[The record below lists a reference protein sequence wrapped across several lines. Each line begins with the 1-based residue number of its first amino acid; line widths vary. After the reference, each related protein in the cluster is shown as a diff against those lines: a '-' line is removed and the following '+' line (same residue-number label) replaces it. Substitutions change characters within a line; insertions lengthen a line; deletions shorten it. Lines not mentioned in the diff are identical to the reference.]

1 MKVDYYY
8 CDSLLGMGNGIFN
21 FKRGKQSTGP
31 EKRFFKVCFFLNRHI
46 RILSSLVSLILFYF
60 YFFLFLVT

>member
-8 CDSLLGMGNGIFN
+8 CDSLLGMGNCIFN

-31 EKRFFKVCFFLNRHI
+31 EKRFFKVCFFLNRHLDTQ
-46 RILSSLVSLILFYF
+46 ILE
-60 YFFLFLVT
+60 FLPLLLA